1 MPLLLVL
8 VIAVPL
14 LGAVMTFGLSLV
26 ARLRSYVRYI
36 TVAVSG
42 FTTVLILGLR
52 WIEPIVAVPSLWQPS
67 LLFGSVLTLD
77 TDVTV
82 QPLALALALVT
93 FSATLVDLDRTDS
106 LHPQLGAAVLALVPA
121 GVVALWSANVLTMMI
136 GWAIYDFLQAAT
148 YIAAGGSTR
157 AAVRAIVLS
166 SLATLLFWTGA
177 VLEGGGADVEMWSLM
192 TINGTSLTLW
202 IVAGM
207 IRLWVYPFHLS
218 APDDL
223 VEVPPLGILLLLS
236 PILGWGLWLRIIA
249 VADSSVLDPA
259 GVSTLA
265 AGTLALGGLL
275 AWSCESPR
283 RLLPW
288 IGMAANGAIMLSTG
302 LDKEIGPV
310 VVVAGGVAWALGI
323 AVFFLGDG
331 WRQKSLW
338 WNVPTLVGLLTLL
351 GAPFTLGFVTTASLF
366 DRLAQG
372 GRIAWGDSALWGII
386 LGYLFLLPSL
396 VRRLLVPP
404 SSPLPHQRVYLV
416 ARGVGLGMLA
426 LLLVGVGLFPSILLP
441 GDVVG
446 DAGFTLGRQMAMPRL
461 EGWLLWVIILACG
474 GVLAWQERVLR
485 AKIGLMLSAAHDVLR
500 LEWLYESVVGAL
512 NRGLSVL
519 RVADEVVGG
528 AGALLWSLVLF
539 LLIVLVWSGS

>member
-14 LGAVMTFGLSLV
+14 LGAVTTFGLSLV
-26 ARLRSYVRYI
+26 ARLRPYARYV

-42 FTTVLILGLR
+42 LTAVLILSLR

-67 LLFGSVLTLD
+67 LLFGSVLTLH
-77 TDVTV
+77 TDITV
-82 QPLALALALVT
+82 QPLALALALVI
-93 FSATLVDLDRTDS
+93 FGAALVDLDRVDS
-106 LHPQLGAAVLALVPA
+106 LHPQLGTAVLALVPA
-121 GVVALWSANVLTMMI
+121 GVVVLWSANVLTMMI
-136 GWAIYDFLQAAT
+136 SWAIYDFLHAVT
-148 YIAAGGSTR
+148 YIMAGGSTR
-157 AAVRAIVLS
+157 TAVRATVLS

-192 TINGTSLTLW
+192 TIDGTPLTLW
-202 IVAGM
+202 ILAGM
-207 IRLWVYPFHLS
+207 VRLWIYPFHLS

-223 VEVPPLGILLLLS
+223 VEVPPLGIPLLLS

-249 VADSSVLDPA
+249 VTDSSVLEPT
-259 GVSTLA
+259 GVSVLA

-288 IGMAANGAIMLSTG
+288 IGMAANGAILLGTG

-310 VVVAGGVAWALGI
+310 VVVAGGVAWILGT

-338 WNVPTLVGLLTLL
+338 WNIPALVGLLTLL
-351 GAPFTLGFVTTASLF
+351 GVPFTLGFVTTASLF
-366 DRLAQG
+366 DRLAHG
-372 GRIAWGDSALWGII
+372 GRIVWGDTTLWGII

-396 VRRLLVPP
+396 VRRLLVPA
-404 SSPLPHQRVYLV
+404 SSSLPHQRVHLLT
-416 ARGVGLGMLA
+416 RGVGLGLVA
-426 LLLVGVGLFPSILLP
+426 ILLIGAGLFPSLLLP
-441 GDVVG
+441 GDMVG
-446 DAGFTLGRQMAMPRL
+446 GAGLTLGRQMAMPRL
-461 EGWLLWVIILACG
+461 EGWLLWVIVFACG
-474 GVLAWQERVLR
+474 GVLAWQEGFLR
-485 AKIGLMLSAAHDVLR
+485 AKIGLVLSAIHDVLR
-500 LEWLYESVVGAL
+500 LEWLYESAVGAL
-512 NRGLSVL
+512 NRGLGVL

>member
-1 MPLLLVL
+1 MPLFLVL

-14 LGAVMTFGLSLV
+14 LGAATTFGLSLV
-26 ARLRSYVRYI
+26 ARLRPYARYI
-36 TVAVSG
+36 TAVVSG
-42 FTTVLILGLR
+42 FTTVLILSLR

-67 LLFGSVLTLD
+67 LLFGSVLTLH
-77 TDVTV
+77 TDVIV
-82 QPLALALALVT
+82 QPLTLALALVT

-106 LHPQLGAAVLALVPA
+106 RHPQLGTAVLVLVPA

-136 GWAIYDFLQAAT
+136 SWAIYDFLQAVT

-157 AAVRAIVLS
+157 TAVRATVLS

-192 TINGTSLTLW
+192 TVNGTSLALW

-207 IRLWVYPFHLS
+207 IRLWIYPFHLS

-223 VEVPPLGILLLLS
+223 VEVPPLGIPLLLS
-236 PILGWGLWLRIIA
+236 PVLGWGLWLRIIA
-249 VADSSVLDPA
+249 VTDGSALDPA
-259 GVSTLA
+259 GVSALA

-275 AWSCESPR
+275 AWTCESPR

-288 IGMAANGAIMLSTG
+288 IGMAANGAIMLGTG
-302 LDKEIGPV
+302 LDNEIGPV

-323 AVFFLGDG
+323 AVLFLGDG
-331 WRQKSLW
+331 WRQESLL
-338 WNVPTLVGLLTLL
+338 WNIPTLVGLLALL
-351 GAPFTLGFVTTASLF
+351 GVPFTLGFVTTASLF
-366 DRLAQG
+366 NRLAQG
-372 GRIAWGDSALWGII
+372 GRIQWGDTALWGII

-396 VRRLLVPP
+396 VRRVLAPP
-404 SSPLPHQRVYLV
+404 SSPLPHKRVRL
-416 ARGVGLGMLA
+416 ATRGVGLSLLA
-426 LLLVGVGLFPSILLP
+426 IPLIGVGLFPSLLLP

-446 DAGFTLGRQMAMPRL
+446 DAGLTLGRQMAMPGL
-461 EGWLLWVIILACG
+461 EGWLLWVIVLACG
-474 GVLAWQERVLR
+474 GVLAWQERFLR
-485 AKIGLMLSAAHDVLR
+485 AKIGLVLSAVHDVLR
-500 LEWLYESVVGAL
+500 LEWLYGLAVGAL